1 MFYVQPNPDQAD
13 QLKRLLRKVKV
24 IYGNVP
30 LQMEFLGN
38 IDTEYLEE
46 FLHNALRIAR
56 HPHVDPSL
64 FGFLRLHVAY
74 REGYTYC
81 KQFNTQFLLA
91 KGYEQ
96 SQLDAGIEN
105 IAAVPFDERHQ
116 ALVTFAMRAIYEGR
130 DIGSDD
136 FDALKAMGWSQ
147 KDIFD
152 VVAHTGDILKNGRI
166 LTAYGVPS

>member
-1 MFYVQPNPDQAD
+1 MFIVQKNKAQAD

-30 LQMEFLGN
+30 PQMAFLGN
-38 IDTEYLEE
+38 IDTAYLEE

-56 HPHVDPSL
+56 HPHIDPSL

-74 REGYTYC
+74 REDYAYC

-91 KGYEQ
+91 KGYVQ
-96 SQLDAGIEN
+96 SQLDVVIED
-105 IAAVPFDERHQ
+105 ISAVPFDEKHQ
-116 ALVTFAMRAIYEGR
+116 VLAAFAMRSIYEGR
-130 DIGSDD
+130 EIDAED
-136 FDALKAMGWSQ
+136 FEALMQMGWSQ

-152 VVAHTGDILKNGRI
+152 AIAHTGDILKNGRI
-166 LTAYGVPS
+166 LTAYSKQS

>member
-1 MFYVQPNPDQAD
+1 MFYVQSNHDQAD

-30 LQMEFLGN
+30 PQMEFLDS

-46 FLHNALRIAR
+46 FLYNALRIAK
-56 HPHVDPSL
+56 HPHIEPSL
-64 FGFLRLHVAY
+64 FGFLRLHVAC
-74 REGYTYC
+74 REGYAYC

-96 SQLDAGIEN
+96 SQLDAAIED

-116 ALVTFAMRAIYEGR
+116 ALAVFAMRAIYEGG
-130 DIGSDD
+130 DIGADD
-136 FDALKAMGWSQ
+136 FEALKAMGWSQ

-152 VVAHTGDILKNGRI
+152 AVAHTGDILKNGRI
-166 LTAYGVPS
+166 LTAYSVPS

>member
-1 MFYVQPNPDQAD
+1 MFIVQKNEAQAA
-13 QLKRLLRKVKV
+13 QIKRLLRKVKV

-30 LQMEFLGN
+30 PQMEFLGT

-56 HPHVDPSL
+56 HPHIDPSL

-74 REGYTYC
+74 REGYAYC

-96 SQLDAGIEN
+96 SQLNATIEN

-116 ALVTFAMRAIYEGR
+116 ALAAFAMRAIYEGR
-130 DIGSDD
+130 DIGSED
-136 FDALKAMGWSQ
+136 FEALKAIDWSQ

>member
-1 MFYVQPNPDQAD
+1 MFIVQKNEAQAD

-30 LQMEFLGN
+30 PQMEFLGN

-56 HPHVDPSL
+56 HPNIDPSL

-91 KGYEQ
+91 KGFEQ
-96 SQLDAGIEN
+96 SQLDTAVED
-105 IAAVPFDERHQ
+105 IAAVPFDEKHQ
-116 ALVTFAMRAIYEGR
+116 RLAAFAMRSIYEGR
-130 DIGSDD
+130 EIDAED
-136 FDALKAMGWSQ
+136 FEALMQMGWSQ

-152 VVAHTGDILKNGRI
+152 AIAHTGDILKNGRI
-166 LTAYGVPS
+166 LTAYSKQS